1 MENTMTTRTWDVSE
15 HLESEEA
22 IAAYLNAAIE
32 DGDPALIQAA
42 LGDIAKA
49 KGMSQIARE
58 SGMGRQSLYK
68 SLNENGN
75 PSFTT
80 IINVAKALGMKLTFT
95 TA

>member
-1 MENTMTTRTWDVSE
+1 MKTRTWDVSE
-15 HLESEEA
+15 HLDSEEA
-22 IAAYLNAAIE
+22 IAAYLNAAID
-32 DGDPALIQAA
+32 DGDPTLIQAA

-68 SLNENGN
+68 SLDEDGN

-80 IINVAKALGMKLTFT
+80 IINVAKALGLKLTFAT
-95 TA
+95 I

>member
-1 MENTMTTRTWDVSE
+1 MTTRTWDVSE
-15 HLESEEA
+15 HLDSEEA

-32 DGDPALIQAA
+32 DGDTALIQAA

>member
-1 MENTMTTRTWDVSE
+1 MENTMKTRTWDVSE
-15 HLESEEA
+15 HLDSEEA
-22 IAAYLNAAIE
+22 IAAYLNAAID
-32 DGDPALIQAA
+32 DGDPTLIQAA

-68 SLNENGN
+68 SLDEDGN

-80 IINVAKALGMKLTFT
+80 IINVAKALGLKLTFAT
-95 TA
+95 I

>member
-15 HLESEEA
+15 HLDSEEA

-32 DGDPALIQAA
+32 DGDTALIQAA